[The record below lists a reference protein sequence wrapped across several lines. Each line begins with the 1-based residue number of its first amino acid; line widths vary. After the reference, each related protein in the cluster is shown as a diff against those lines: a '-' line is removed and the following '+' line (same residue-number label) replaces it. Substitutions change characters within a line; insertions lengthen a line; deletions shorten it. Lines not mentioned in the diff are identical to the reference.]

1 MFNNRIVIAQAKL
14 LKDIFLGKNKDYA
27 AYAEIIS
34 TYDGPFKAL
43 ASWLMARDFDKP
55 QTDDIIG
62 HLIPYIKKGRLKTDE
77 IIVSPSAVKIKNSE
91 PFTEL
96 LPFVDFIHGRFPTA
110 LPTKKVENQSTE
122 RTPVIS
128 GQGIQIYEVNNPND
142 SRELAGDTPWCIAY
156 PGQNNMWTSYRSGG
170 ASSFFI
176 VFDENPPSPE
186 LRKVA
191 VDFNVNGV
199 ELTDINN
206 TTGRILTNGMDWD
219 EYSEY
224 LKGKGIDIQ
233 AKRTNFETGEEENIL
248 KNKPL
253 TDEENFFLQYYNRFK
268 NNSNLTVEQVQKWAR
283 GIIELEPEKQTGSR
297 SIEPAELFLEK
308 YKDPKTQEESL
319 KVIYR
324 RPGRQR
330 YGPMTVLPIKR
341 EQVVS
346 LKYKNSGASYAL
358 ENTAQTFQ
366 EIFSGKP
373 GDLNQLQFGE
383 HGQTEPLTEVKL
395 KIDDSKNFLT
405 KFVGLGYILP
415 NEVFDYV
422 MDLPDGKDLLIQY
435 VDTGI
440 TIPKEQIEKIKAIP
454 ALFKTYAR
462 KQLIALS
469 RNAINDASILNDLDP
484 DDEKIRNFVLDQL
497 IPKDAK
503 NVLSNNDIKIL
514 KNIRNIPDKWLN
526 IPQIGLLRGKESAN
540 DPLSVKVGLAIGIF
554 SYFQDNPTAE
564 NALIYLHDIDAI
576 NTFKGEAIAQ
586 KYPADIFE
594 PFYDNSNYKVRF
606 NNVREYKNENGQYLG
621 EDPRFNKYRAF
632 YDKEVDIIENENV
645 SMAEEK
651 LLLYERAAINIL
663 SGNNRFIAARFQ
675 RDPNFYMYLINNYD
689 NLSNT
694 LLKNISYF
702 HIDTTY
708 YDEDDNE
715 IDIDMVD
722 TNEVEVTERTV
733 ESFDRDRQKR
743 LFEGRL
749 SMIPANILQQ
759 PQILTALSSK
769 VSTKQIIQTL
779 SRNSKN
785 NKILQEYLADNYVN
799 SFSDLDATGSYIFE
813 QDNQIIRKITQNG
826 FDVDSFLEIFW
837 YRCLNLI
844 RNLASWNPEL
854 VDSISDDDFI
864 KILKRQ
870 NSYSNEDLS
879 YLVAKRPNLLLE
891 FMKTNGNR
899 FSWEQRQYIK
909 QLLTEQQ
916 KQIEL
921 TPKQTP
927 EPTTEITPEITPEEK
942 KDEEEPTTASV
953 NLMVKIAQ
961 KLDLKKKYRLADKL
975 TYIIRKKI

>member
-176 VFDENPPSPE
+176 VYDENPPSPE

-219 EYSEY
+219 KYSKY
-224 LKGKGIDIQ
+224 LQGKGIDIG
-233 AKRTNFETGEEENIL
+233 AKRTNPETGEEENIL

-297 SIEPAELFLEK
+297 SIEPAELFLEQFK
-308 YKDPKTQEESL
+308 LPNEQEESL

-341 EQVVS
+341 EQIVS

-366 EIFSGKP
+366 DSFNGKP

-415 NEVFDYV
+415 NEIFDYV

-440 TIPKEQIEKIKAIP
+440 TIPEEQIEKIKVIP

-469 RNAINDASILNDLDP
+469 RNAINDASILNHLDP
-484 DDEKIRNFVLDQL
+484 DDEKIRSFVLDQL

-503 NVLSNNDIKIL
+503 NIVKDDQFKIL
-514 KNIRNIPDKWLN
+514 TGIQNIPDRWLV
-526 IPQIGLLRGKESAN
+526 IPQIGLLRGIESAN
-540 DPLSVKVGLAIGIF
+540 DPLSEKVAIAIGIR
-554 SYFQDNPTAE
+554 SYFGNNPTVE
-564 NALIYLHDIDAI
+564 NALIYLHDTDAI

-594 PFYDNSNYKVRF
+594 PFYDTGTYQKRF
-606 NNVREYKNENGQYLG
+606 NDIRAYKDENGQPIG
-621 EDPRFNKYRAF
+621 EDPRLNKYRAF
-632 YDKEVDIIENENV
+632 YDSEPSILGLYKMPATD
-645 SMAEEK
+645 EEK
-651 LLLYERAAINIL
+651 LLSYERVAISQL
-663 SGNNRFIAARFQ
+663 TGVIAVNDMYRN
-675 RDPNFYMYLINNYD
+675 DPDYFMYLLNNYE
-689 NLSNT
+689 NITNSV
-694 LLKNISYF
+694 LKNLDYF
-702 HIDTTY
+702 HVDTTY

-813 QDNQIIRKITQNG
+813 QDNPVIRKITQNG

-837 YRCLNLI
+837 YRCLGLI
-844 RNLASWNPEL
+844 IKLALWNPGL
-854 VDSISDDDFI
+854 VDSISDNDFI
-864 KILKRQ
+864 KILEKQ

-891 FMKTNGNR
+891 FMKTNGHR
-899 FSWEQRQYIK
+899 FSWEKRQYIN
-909 QLLTEQQ
+909 QLLTQQ
-916 KQIEL
+916 PKQIE
-921 TPKQTP
+921 QTP
-927 EPTTEITPEITPEEK
+927 EPATEITPETPEEK
-942 KDEEEPTTASV
+942 KDEEEPITASV

>member
-91 PFTEL
+91 PFAEL

-110 LPTKKVENQSTE
+110 LPTKKVENLTTE

-219 EYSEY
+219 EYSKY
-224 LKGKGIDIQ
+224 LEGKGIDIQ

-283 GIIELEPEKQTGSR
+283 GIIEFEPKKETGSR
-297 SIEPAELFLEK
+297 YNEPLELFLEK
-308 YKDPKTQEESL
+308 YKDPKTQEASL
-319 KVIYR
+319 RVIHR
-324 RPGRQR
+324 RPGFRIT
-330 YGPMTVLPIKR
+330 YGALTNLPIKR
-341 EQVVS
+341 EQIVY

-358 ENTAQTFQ
+358 ENTAQSFQ
-366 EIFSGKP
+366 DLFDGKP
-373 GDLNQLQFGE
+373 GDLNKLEFGE
-383 HGQTEPLTEVKL
+383 FGQTEPLSELNL
-395 KIDDSKNFLT
+395 KIDDAKNYLT
-405 KFVGLGYILP
+405 KFVGLGYVLP
-415 NEVFDYV
+415 DDVFDYV
-422 MDLPDGKDLLIQY
+422 LDLPDGRDLLIQY

-440 TIPKEQIEKIKAIP
+440 TIPEEQVEKIKAVP

-469 RNAINDASILNDLDP
+469 RNAIYDARILNHLDP
-484 DDEKIRNFVLDQL
+484 NDEKIRNFVLEQL

-503 NVLSNNDIKIL
+503 NVVKDDQFKIL
-514 KNIRNIPDKWLN
+514 TGIQNIPDKWLA
-526 IPQIGLLRGKESAN
+526 IPQIGLLKGIESAN
-540 DPLSVKVGLAIGIF
+540 DPLSEKVAIAIGIR
-554 SYFQDNPTAE
+554 SYFGNNPTVE
-564 NALIYLHDIDAI
+564 NALIYLHDTDAI
-576 NTFKGEAIAQ
+576 NTFKGEAIAK

-594 PFYDNSNYKVRF
+594 PFYDTKTYEERF
-606 NNVREYKNENGQYLG
+606 NNIRGYNDENGQPLYKN
-621 EDPRFNKYRAF
+621 PRLNKYRGF
-632 YDKEVDIIENENV
+632 YEGEPSILGTYNV
-645 SMAEEK
+645 PTTDEEK
-651 LLLYERAAINIL
+651 LLSYERVAISQL
-663 SGNNRFIAARFQ
+663 CGVIAADDRY
-675 RDPNFYMYLINNYD
+675 RNDPDYYMYLLNNYE
-689 NLSNT
+689 NITNT
-694 LLKNISYF
+694 VLRNINYF
-702 HIDTTY
+702 RTETTY

-715 IDIDMVD
+715 IDIDDVD
-722 TNEVEVTERTV
+722 TNEVEVRENTV
-733 ESFDRDRQKR
+733 EIFDRDRQKR
-743 LFEGRL
+743 LFESRL
-749 SMIPANILQQ
+749 SIIPAKILQE
-759 PQILTALSSK
+759 PQILTELSSK
-769 VSTKQIIQTL
+769 ISPKTLIRSTMR
-779 SRNSKN
+779 SSKG
-785 NKILQEYLADNYVN
+785 NKILDEYLADNYVN
-799 SFSDLDATGSYIFE
+799 SFSDLDATGTYIFE
-813 QDNQIIRKITQNG
+813 QDNPIIRKITQNG
-826 FDVDSFLEIFW
+826 FDVDSFLKIFW

-844 RNLASWNPEL
+844 RKLASWNPKL

-864 KILKRQ
+864 KLLEKQ

-879 YLVAKRPNLLLE
+879 YLVAKRPNLLIE
-891 FMKTNGNR
+891 FMKTHINR
-899 FSWEQRQYIK
+899 FSWEQRQYINTLLASQTK
-909 QLLTEQQ
+909 QVEPKPEQ
-916 KQIEL
+916 I
-921 TPKQTP
+921 P
-927 EPTTEITPEITPEEK
+927 EPAPEITPETPEEK
-942 KDEEEPTTASV
+942 KDEEEPTIASV

-975 TYIIRKKI
+975 TYILRKKI